1 MAERAVSR
9 ALGGSCQTPLAA
21 HAIVEGG
28 ELFLRASIALPD
40 GSRVLQAQARGDLMQ
55 PQRLGEIVVN
65 DLLAQGA
72 QTILDALPS
81 YSV

>member
-28 ELFLRASIALPD
+28 GLFLRASVALPD
-40 GSRVLQAQARGDLMQ
+40 GSRVLQVQARGDLMQ
-55 PQRLGEIVVN
+55 PQRFGEIVVN

-81 YSV
+81 YTV